1 MTVVKEEE
9 KNKNNFHNNKN
20 GENHNHKYKEYH
32 KNNNHEYHEHEN
44 KKVNEELN
52 KLKKENEELIKEK
65 NELINKNNDLAKEN
79 EKKDAKV
86 QEIQAELV
94 NYRKRKDDE
103 VAGMLKYANKD
114 LIVDLIP
121 VVDNFERAIKL
132 DDNNLTDELSKFLD
146 GFKMM
151 YSELVGIL
159 EKYGVTSI
167 DRRGGEFNPNEE
179 QALMTDS
186 DPNFKND
193 EVLEVLLKGYKLK
206 DRVIRP
212 ATVKINK
219 IDNKDKNENERN
231 DK

>member
-1 MTVVKEEE
+1 MKEEE